1 MARMV
6 RPRDVIDRGDLV
18 LRRWRGQR
26 DFAAA
31 FTLIEES
38 LDHLRPWE
46 PWVARHDEE
55 HTRALLDRCD
65 SWWASGEVYT
75 YAIAE
80 DGAPVGMCQ
89 AVRAAEPG
97 GRRVGYW
104 LHPAATGRG
113 LATRAVA
120 ALAEEVFTLPGT
132 AYLEIVHDRANTA
145 SAAVPRRLGFT
156 ELRSEPAVR
165 PVAPAGSGTAVV
177 WRLDRPARAAR
188 DSPRGRPPQ

>member
-1 MARMV
+1 MV
-6 RPRDVIDRGDLV
+6 RPRDVIDCGAFA
-18 LRRWRGQR
+18 LRRWQGQR
-26 DFAAA
+26 DFTAA

-46 PWVARHDEE
+46 SWVAGHDEE
-55 HTRALLDRCD
+55 HTRALLARCD
-65 SWWASGEVYT
+65 TWWVSGEVYT

-80 DGAPVGMCQ
+80 DGTPVGMCQ
-89 AVRAAEPG
+89 TVRADEPG
-97 GRRVGYW
+97 VRRVGYW

-120 ALAEEVFTLPGT
+120 ALAEEMFTLPDV
-132 AYLEIVHDRANTA
+132 AYLEVVHDRANTA

-156 ELRSEPAVR
+156 ELRQEPAAL

-177 WRLDRPARAAR
+177 WRLDRPGRAAR
-188 DSPRGRPPQ
+188 

>member
-1 MARMV
+1 MAGMV
-6 RPRDVIDRGDLV
+6 RPRNVVDCGSFA
-18 LRRWRGQR
+18 LRRWQGQR

-38 LDHLRPWE
+38 LAHLRPWE

-55 HTRALLDRCD
+55 HTRALLTRCD
-65 SWWASGEVYT
+65 TWWASGEVYT
-75 YAIAE
+75 YAITE

-89 AVRAAEPG
+89 AVRAGESG

-120 ALAEEVFTLPGT
+120 ALAEEMFTLPEVDH
-132 AYLEIVHDRANTA
+132 LEIVHDRANTA

-156 ELRSEPAVR
+156 ELRREPAAL
-165 PVAPAGSGTAVV
+165 PLAPAGSGTAVV
-177 WRLDRPARAAR
+177 WRLNRPQDATGA
-188 DSPRGRPPQ
+188 

>member
-1 MARMV
+1 MV
-6 RPRDVIDRGDLV
+6 RPRNVIERGDLV
-18 LRRWRGQR
+18 LRRWRGQE

-55 HTRALLDRCD
+55 HTRALLGRCD
-65 SWWASGEVYT
+65 TWWASGEVYN
-75 YAIAE
+75 YAIVE

-89 AVRAAEPG
+89 TARAAEPG

-120 ALAEEVFTLPGT
+120 ALAEETFTLPEV

-156 ELRSEPAVR
+156 ELRREPAAP
-165 PVAPAGSGTAVV
+165 PVAPAGSGIAVV
-177 WRLDRPARAAR
+177 WRLDRPERAADPSAR
-188 DSPRGRPPQ
+188 